1 MIPQSVHPWN
11 TIEFDRAL
19 EAVAAQ
25 ALAKFP
31 EQKAR
36 IARATDLVR
45 ADAVTDLT
53 HVTPRTWTVTS
64 AQDPTQTYTVQSAQE
79 TSCSCPNY
87 AAYGFLPGYACKHGW
102 AVLLVR
108 ALRREAN
115 QPRLR
120 HAYHMQ
126 SGEEGHVRLLG
137 AGRAEFFP
145 GGRKYSF
152 VCQRDEL
159 CIGPHVQPS

>member
-1 MIPQSVHPWN
+1 MSIAQTTPPWN
-11 TIEFDRAL
+11 TIELDRAL
-19 EAVAAQ
+19 DAVAAR
-25 ALAKFP
+25 ALTTFP
-31 EQKAR
+31 EQRAR
-36 IARATDLVR
+36 IERATDLVR

-53 HVTPRTWTVTS
+53 HVTPCTWSVTS
-64 AQDPTQTYTVQSAQE
+64 AANPTQTYTVVSRQ
-79 TSCSCPNY
+79 TTTCTCPNY

-115 QPRLR
+115 KPRLR
-120 HAYHMQ
+120 HAYHMA

-137 AGRAEFFP
+137 QGRAEFFP

-159 CIGPHVQPS
+159 CIGPHI